1 MTATMN
7 GNGSVAGAQF
17 RMVALSR
24 IRVREGFNPRGER
37 DPERVAQ
44 MNASVGQEGI
54 LEPIIVA
61 PADEDYVLVAGEGR
75 FNAAVEASQ
84 VEVPVIVREV
94 DERTGGLEIAMAEN
108 LAREQL
114 DAVAEARG
122 FGGLRKAGWSVKQ
135 IADYF
140 KPMTQKHVKGR
151 LEILELDEQLHPQI
165 ADGSI
170 PLGAV
175 PPLAKL
181 VRIHR
186 ELPLALAGR
195 VGVAKRSWGEPLSWA
210 DVMRDPIG
218 SLIFAFDDDQDGLPS
233 DVYLVGESYPVSRF
247 TLTEQAQKDL
257 TARAKLLD
265 IEDPQAER
273 VYFRTSEVEQ
283 AKSLGAVFSNEYDS
297 AHIIAGQDV
306 ADQIVCDRI
315 AESLKATRQMIRQRR
330 QMEKAQQAA
339 AQGPPATVAP
349 SAEDEATIEEQE
361 RAAAAEERER
371 LERER
376 IQREQER
383 IERERQREEAEGFNV
398 QLGHAVFKHLARLRV
413 DADVLKLLASLE
425 FAQVLP
431 ELAARGMRYGYP
443 GWPIEPETDSKEGK
457 RTYLSVADAGE
468 RASEWLAQ
476 AKSAPEIAGR
486 LVSLLAMARYAQEK
500 PLDIS
505 RRSWFRWED
514 DELLPWGGELLDMID
529 RLCKDRLPANLTK
542 PARRELAQLR
552 AATKRLERVE
562 ERIARMDADA
572 RAKVVEDA
580 RLVYGMGGH
589 RYRIEALVRDTPL
602 PEPQPQPQPQPQ
614 PEQREAAG
622 KGSPEASRQDDAT
635 TSTEP
640 SDADTDAPAES
651 STTDDDHHVDAEVV
665 DLESAKKPEPV
676 AQAA

>member
-44 MNASVGQEGI
+44 MNTSVGQEGI

-61 PADEDYVLVAGEGR
+61 PDGEDYVLVAGEGR

-114 DAVAEARG
+114 DAVSEARG

-140 KPMTQKHVKGR
+140 KPMKQKHVKGR
-151 LEILELDEQLHPQI
+151 LDILELDEQLHPQI
-165 ADGSI
+165 ADGTI

-175 PPLAKL
+175 PALVKL

-186 ELPLALAGR
+186 ELPVALAGR
-195 VGVAKRSWGEPLSWA
+195 VGVAKRSWGGEPLSWA
-210 DVMRDPIG
+210 DVTRDPIG
-218 SLIFAFDDDQDGLPS
+218 SLIFAFGDDQEGLPS

-247 TLTEQAQKDL
+247 TLTEKAQKDL

-283 AKSLGAVFSNEYDS
+283 AKALGAVFSNEYDS
-297 AHIIAGQDV
+297 AHIIVGQDV

-330 QMEKAQQAA
+330 QIEKAQQAAA

-349 SAEDEATIEEQE
+349 SAEDEAAIEEQE
-361 RAAAAEERER
+361 RAAAAEE

-398 QLGHAVFKHLARLRV
+398 QLGHAVFKHLSRLRI
-413 DADVLKLLASLE
+413 DADVLKLLASVE
-425 FAQVLP
+425 FAQGLP

-486 LVSLLAMARYAQEK
+486 LVSLLAMARYAKEK

-562 ERIARMDADA
+562 ERIARMNADA

-602 PEPQPQPQPQPQ
+602 PEPQPQP
-614 PEQREAAG
+614 EQREAAG
-622 KGSPEASRQDDAT
+622 KGSPEASSQDDAT

-651 STTDDDHHVDAEVV
+651 STTDDDHDVDAEVV